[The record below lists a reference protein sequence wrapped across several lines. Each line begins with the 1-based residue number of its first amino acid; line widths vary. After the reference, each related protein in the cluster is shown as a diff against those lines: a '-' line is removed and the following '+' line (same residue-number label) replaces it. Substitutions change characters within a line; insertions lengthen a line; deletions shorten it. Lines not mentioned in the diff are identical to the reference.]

1 MYRIYSETI
10 SSADQVR
17 YQYWAKF
24 TEHADPKPLAALNDK
39 SRFDAEDRYNVS
51 KLLNLYSVRE
61 LANYTGSD
69 INVNVVK

>member
-1 MYRIYSETI
+1 MYGLHLECI
-10 SSADQVR
+10 SSTDQAR

-24 TEHADPKPLAALNDK
+24 SEHTDPKPLAALNDK